1 MHYFDPNKS
10 GQKFEWK
17 PIERPRVPQETLRKT
32 PETEKL
38 EAKER
43 KQFTDRPHAM
53 DGAHSSSENEVS
65 QQESSS
71 EAVSVS
77 KAMFHDKGDKLKEQR
92 KKDTECEDLGDNG
105 NGLSEDCTGTI
116 ALFTSHLRDI
126 GTINTDDYV
135 IVNKEDL
142 NEFPEEQQMGSKTK
156 DGTLVM
162 KTIFRNGSIS
172 YEDKEMVKYDPQWIP
187 PGDFMT
193 IISAQLGNVAQAEV
207 EFYQMKET
215 GALRIIVREVSN
227 LSVIYAIIEYF
238 YHMLTGLIDIVYN
251 LSPFTIA

>member
-1 MHYFDPNKS
+1 M
-10 GQKFEWK
+10 
-17 PIERPRVPQETLRKT
+17 
-32 PETEKL
+32 
-38 EAKER
+38 
-43 KQFTDRPHAM
+43 
-53 DGAHSSSENEVS
+53 
-65 QQESSS
+65 
-71 EAVSVS
+71 S

-105 NGLSEDCTGTI
+105 NGPSEDCTGTI